1 MASDDLQLIRSTLAG
16 DRNAFGELVLRY
28 QDRLYSTLARM
39 LGSSHDARDVSQDAF
54 LLAYQKLDTFRQE
67 SSFYAWLFRIA
78 YHAAINNRRR
88 VRRTPIPLPGL
99 GESADL
105 DHPDTSLSS
114 PPEAPIEAR
123 ESELQLHQ
131 ALQQLPEDY
140 RAALLLK
147 ELEGLPYEEIAELMQ
162 CPVGTVRSRIHRAR
176 QMLRERLSRVIER
189 EQK

>member
-1 MASDDLQLIRSTLAG
+1 VASDDLQLIRSTLAG
-16 DRNAFGELVLRY
+16 DRNAFGELVLRH
-28 QDRLYSTLARM
+28 QDRLYSTLVRM
-39 LGSSHDARDVSQDAF
+39 LGSAHDARDVSQDAF
-54 LLAYQKLDTFRQE
+54 LLAYQKLGTFRQE

-78 YHAAINNRRR
+78 YHAAVNNRRR
-88 VRRTPIPLPGL
+88 VQRTPMPVPGL
-99 GESADL
+99 GESTDL
-105 DHPDTSLSS
+105 DHPDLSL
-114 PPEAPIEAR
+114 PEAPIEAR

-147 ELEGLPYEEIAELMQ
+147 ELEGLPYEEIAELMH

-176 QMLRERLSRVIER
+176 QMLRDRLFRVIER